1 MSIRKKRTMKK
12 WPGSSR
18 EIYEK
23 DSFLKNE
30 EKQKTNDLKSVKR
43 AWKKRSI
50 FFTERTILLNEQFYW
65 TNYFKWTNNFTEHLV
80 RKQKKPFLWTIKKTE
95 RNRSFPY
102 ERAHLYPVVS
112 YILMFDGGY
121 AFVEMV
127 RGPDNNILE
136 LFLEL
141 NFDYSDLVRLSD
153 WKRPNFFW

>member
-1 MSIRKKRTMKK
+1 MSIRKKRMMKK
-12 WPGSSR
+12 RSGSSR
-18 EIYEK
+18 EIYK
-23 DSFLKNE
+23 QDSFLKNE
-30 EKQKTNDLKSVKR
+30 EKQKNEPVKR
-43 AWKKRSI
+43 AWKKRLI

-65 TNYFKWTNNFTEHLV
+65 TNYFKWTNNFAEHLV
-80 RKQKKPFLWTIKKTE
+80 RKQTKPFLWTIKKPE
-95 RNRSFPY
+95 RNGGFPY

-136 LFLEL
+136 LFLQL

-153 WKRPNFFW
+153 SKRPNFFW